1 MFNRVT
7 LPLICAL
14 AVALSL
20 VVPVCSFA
28 DAVDDACAERESD
41 GFANEYDQGSG
52 SYANSWRYGNADAY
66 GEGTGFALFANRLN
80 SWWNEGGV
88 WYGSNGTIVNSA
100 VGFGVDVSEHQG
112 NIDWSQVQSSG
123 VTYAILRCGYGSD
136 YSNQDD
142 KQFLRNVQE
151 CQRYGIPFGVYLY
164 SYATDNAMAQSE
176 AEHTLRLL
184 REAGLSPYSLSY
196 PVYYDMEDE
205 NQQGKFG
212 SAALGSIASTYC
224 NAIAAAGYTPGV
236 YANTNWWTN
245 RLTDSAFSS
254 WPRWVAQYN
263 YKCTYS
269 GKYGMWQADSNT
281 LINGIAG
288 GVDINFDFAG
298 PIRHKDT
305 WVFSNGSWWYQYKN
319 GSYPSNG
326 WAYIDDAWYYFDS
339 AGWMQTGWVISSG
352 SWYYLNS
359 SGAMLNGWQWI
370 NGFWYYLSPSNG
382 AMTTGWLKEGQNWYW
397 LTPSGAMAVGWA
409 DAWGTW
415 YYMGGNGAMLSGW
428 QWINGSWYYLDP
440 ANGAMATGWL
450 KEGQNWYWLS
460 GSGAMGVGWLF
471 VNGSWYWSDNSGCL
485 RTGWNQI
492 GANCYYLD
500 PASCAMRVGWIDDE
514 GTWYYCNGSG
524 AMGTGWQFVN
534 GSWYCF
540 SDAGKMLV
548 GEQIIE
554 GVSYRFASSGAMV
567 TGWFNDGEA
576 WHFYSGS
583 GAMKSSSWE
592 GDYYLLEDGAMAK
605 DQWIGSY
612 YVGSDGRWIPGY

>member
-20 VVPVCSFA
+20 AVPVCSFA
-28 DAVDDACAERESD
+28 DVVDDACAERESG

-52 SYANSWRYGNADAY
+52 SYANSWRYGNYDAY
-66 GEGTGFALFANRLN
+66 REGTGIALFANRLN

-205 NQQGKFG
+205 NQQGKLG

-236 YANTNWWTN
+236 YANTNWWTY

-281 LINGIAG
+281 SISGIAKR
-288 GVDINFDFAG
+288 VDINFDFAG

-326 WAYIDDAWYYFDS
+326 WAYIDDTWYYFDS
-339 AGWMQTGWVISSG
+339 AGWMQTGWVLSSG

-359 SGAMLNGWQWI
+359 SGAMLN
-370 NGFWYYLSPSNG
+370 
-382 AMTTGWLKEGQNWYW
+382 
-397 LTPSGAMAVGWA
+397 
-409 DAWGTW
+409 
-415 YYMGGNGAMLSGW
+415 GW

-450 KEGQNWYWLS
+450 KDGQSWYWLS
-460 GSGAMGVGWLF
+460 GSGAMGIGWLF

-554 GVSYRFASSGAMV
+554 GASYRFASSGAMV

-592 GDYYLLEDGAMAK
+592 GDYYLLEDGVMAK

>member
-20 VVPVCSFA
+20 AVPVCSFA
-28 DAVDDACAERESD
+28 DVVDDACAERESG

-52 SYANSWRYGNADAY
+52 SYANSWRYGNYDAY
-66 GEGTGFALFANRLN
+66 REGTGIALFANRLN

-205 NQQGKFG
+205 NQQGKLG

-236 YANTNWWTN
+236 YANTNWWTY

-281 LINGIAG
+281 SISGIAKR
-288 GVDINFDFAG
+288 VDINFDFAG

-326 WAYIDDAWYYFDS
+326 WAYIDDTWYYFDS
-339 AGWMQTGWVISSG
+339 AGWMQTGWVLSSG

-370 NGFWYYLSPSNG
+370 NGSWYYLSPS
-382 AMTTGWLKEGQNWYW
+382 
-397 LTPSGAMAVGWA
+397 
-409 DAWGTW
+409 
-415 YYMGGNGAMLSGW
+415 
-428 QWINGSWYYLDP
+428 
-440 ANGAMATGWL
+440 NGAMATGWL
-450 KEGQNWYWLS
+450 KEGQNWSWLTP
-460 GSGAMGVGWLF
+460 SGAMGIGWLF

-554 GVSYRFASSGAMV
+554 GASYRFASSGAMV

-592 GDYYLLEDGAMAK
+592 GDYYLLEDGVMAK

>member
-7 LPLICAL
+7 LPLICSL

-20 VVPVCSFA
+20 AVPVCSFA
-28 DAVDDACAERESD
+28 DVADDAYVERVSD

-66 GEGTGFALFANRLN
+66 GEGTGIALFANRLN

-88 WYGSNGTIVNSA
+88 WHGSNGTIVNSA
-100 VGFGVDVSEHQG
+100 VGFGVDVSEHQC

-205 NQQGKFG
+205 NQQGKLG

-269 GKYGMWQADSNT
+269 GKYEMWQADSNT
-281 LINGIAG
+281 LINGIAE

-326 WAYIDDAWYYFDS
+326 WAYIDDTWYYFDS
-339 AGWMQTGWVISSG
+339 AGWMQTGWVLSSG

-370 NGFWYYLSPSNG
+370 NGSWYYLSPSNG
-382 AMTTGWLKEGQNWYW
+382 AM
-397 LTPSGAMAVGWA
+397 
-409 DAWGTW
+409 
-415 YYMGGNGAMLSGW
+415 
-428 QWINGSWYYLDP
+428 
-440 ANGAMATGWL
+440 ATGWV
-450 KEGQNWYWLS
+450 KEGENWYWLS

-485 RTGWNQI
+485 GTGWNQI
-492 GANCYYLD
+492 GANYYYLD

-554 GVSYRFASSGAMV
+554 GVSYRFASSGTMV

-592 GDYYLLEDGAMAK
+592 GDYYLLEDGVMAK

>member
-1 MFNRVT
+1 M
-7 LPLICAL
+7 
-14 AVALSL
+14 
-20 VVPVCSFA
+20 
-28 DAVDDACAERESD
+28 
-41 GFANEYDQGSG
+41 
-52 SYANSWRYGNADAY
+52 
-66 GEGTGFALFANRLN
+66 
-80 SWWNEGGV
+80 
-88 WYGSNGTIVNSA
+88 
-100 VGFGVDVSEHQG
+100 GFGVDVSEHQG
-112 NIDWSQVQSSG
+112 SIDWSQVQSSG

-142 KQFLRNVQE
+142 KRFLGNVQE

-205 NQQGKFG
+205 NQQGKLG

-263 YKCTYS
+263 YTCTYF

-281 LINGIAG
+281 SINGIDG

-326 WAYIDDAWYYFDS
+326 WAYIDNAWYYFDS
-339 AGWMQTGWVISSG
+339 AGWMQTGWVLSNG

-359 SGAMLNGWQWI
+359 SGAMLNGWQW
-370 NGFWYYLSPSNG
+370 
-382 AMTTGWLKEGQNWYW
+382 
-397 LTPSGAMAVGWA
+397 V
-409 DAWGTW
+409 
-415 YYMGGNGAMLSGW
+415 
-428 QWINGSWYYLDP
+428 NGSWYYLDP
-440 ANGAMATGWL
+440 ANGAMVTGWL
-450 KEGQNWYWLS
+450 KEGQSWYWLNE
-460 GSGAMGVGWLF
+460 SGAMGIGWLF

-492 GANCYYLD
+492 GANYYYLD
-500 PASCAMRVGWIDDE
+500 PASCAMHIGWIDDE
-514 GTWYYCNGSG
+514 GTWYHCDGSG

-534 GSWYCF
+534 GRWYCF

-554 GVSYRFASSGAMV
+554 GVAYRFASSGAMV
-567 TGWFNDGEA
+567 TGWFNDGVA
-576 WHFYSGS
+576 WRFYCGS

-592 GDYYLLEDGAMAK
+592 GDYYLLEDGTMAK

>member
-14 AVALSL
+14 VVALSL
-20 VVPVCSFA
+20 AVPVCSFA
-28 DAVDDACAERESD
+28 DVVDDACAERESD

-52 SYANSWRYGNADAY
+52 SYASSWRYGNYDAY
-66 GEGTGFALFANRLN
+66 GEGTGIALFANRLN
-80 SWWNEGGV
+80 SWRNEGGV
-88 WYGSNGTIVNSA
+88 WHGSNGTTVNSA

-151 CQRYGIPFGVYLY
+151 CQRYGIPFGLYLY

-205 NQQGKFG
+205 NQQGKLG

-281 LINGIAG
+281 SINGIAG

-305 WVFSNGSWWYQYKN
+305 WVFSDGSWWYQYKN
-319 GSYPSNG
+319 GSYPSNE
-326 WAYIDDAWYYFDS
+326 
-339 AGWMQTGWVISSG
+339 
-352 SWYYLNS
+352 
-359 SGAMLNGWQWI
+359 
-370 NGFWYYLSPSNG
+370 PHP
-382 AMTTGWLKEGQNWYW
+382 K
-397 LTPSGAMAVGWA
+397 
-409 DAWGTW
+409 TW
-415 YYMGGNGAMLSGW
+415 TA
-428 QWINGSWYYLDP
+428 
-440 ANGAMATGWL
+440 
-450 KEGQNWYWLS
+450 
-460 GSGAMGVGWLF
+460 
-471 VNGSWYWSDNSGCL
+471 
-485 RTGWNQI
+485 
-492 GANCYYLD
+492 
-500 PASCAMRVGWIDDE
+500 
-514 GTWYYCNGSG
+514 
-524 AMGTGWQFVN
+524 
-534 GSWYCF
+534 
-540 SDAGKMLV
+540 
-548 GEQIIE
+548 
-554 GVSYRFASSGAMV
+554 
-567 TGWFNDGEA
+567 
-576 WHFYSGS
+576 
-583 GAMKSSSWE
+583 
-592 GDYYLLEDGAMAK
+592 
-605 DQWIGSY
+605 
-612 YVGSDGRWIPGY
+612 

>member
-1 MFNRVT
+1 MLVLFNRVT

-20 VVPVCSFA
+20 AVPVCSFA
-28 DAVDDACAERESD
+28 DVVDDACAERESG

-52 SYANSWRYGNADAY
+52 SYASSWRYGNSDAY
-66 GEGTGFALFANRLN
+66 GEGAGIALFANRLN

-112 NIDWSQVQSSG
+112 YIDWSQVRSSG

-205 NQQGKFG
+205 NQQGKLG

-339 AGWMQTGWVISSG
+339 AGWM
-352 SWYYLNS
+352 
-359 SGAMLNGWQWI
+359 
-370 NGFWYYLSPSNG
+370 
-382 AMTTGWLKEGQNWYW
+382 
-397 LTPSGAMAVGWA
+397 AV
-409 DAWGTW
+409 D
-415 YYMGGNGAMLSGW
+415 
-428 QWINGSWYYLDP
+428 
-440 ANGAMATGWL
+440 
-450 KEGQNWYWLS
+450 
-460 GSGAMGVGWLF
+460 
-471 VNGSWYWSDNSGCL
+471 
-485 RTGWNQI
+485 
-492 GANCYYLD
+492 
-500 PASCAMRVGWIDDE
+500 
-514 GTWYYCNGSG
+514 
-524 AMGTGWQFVN
+524 
-534 GSWYCF
+534 
-540 SDAGKMLV
+540 
-548 GEQIIE
+548 
-554 GVSYRFASSGAMV
+554 
-567 TGWFNDGEA
+567 
-576 WHFYSGS
+576 
-583 GAMKSSSWE
+583 
-592 GDYYLLEDGAMAK
+592 
-605 DQWIGSY
+605 
-612 YVGSDGRWIPGY
+612 

>member
-20 VVPVCSFA
+20 AVPVCSFA
-28 DAVDDACAERESD
+28 DVVDDACAEREPG

-52 SYANSWRYGNADAY
+52 SYASSWRYGNYDAY
-66 GEGTGFALFANRLN
+66 GEGTGIALFANRLN

-88 WYGSNGTIVNSA
+88 WHGSNGTIVNSA

-142 KQFLRNVQE
+142 KQFPRNVQE

-205 NQQGKFG
+205 NQQGKLG

-245 RLTDSAFSS
+245 RLTDPAFSS

-339 AGWMQTGWVISSG
+339 AGWMQTGWVLSNG

-359 SGAMLNGWQWI
+359 SGAMLNGWQW
-370 NGFWYYLSPSNG
+370 
-382 AMTTGWLKEGQNWYW
+382 
-397 LTPSGAMAVGWA
+397 V
-409 DAWGTW
+409 
-415 YYMGGNGAMLSGW
+415 
-428 QWINGSWYYLDP
+428 NGSWYYLDP
-440 ANGAMATGWL
+440 ENGAMATG
-450 KEGQNWYWLS
+450 
-460 GSGAMGVGWLF
+460 
-471 VNGSWYWSDNSGCL
+471 
-485 RTGWNQI
+485 
-492 GANCYYLD
+492 
-500 PASCAMRVGWIDDE
+500 
-514 GTWYYCNGSG
+514 
-524 AMGTGWQFVN
+524 
-534 GSWYCF
+534 
-540 SDAGKMLV
+540 
-548 GEQIIE
+548 
-554 GVSYRFASSGAMV
+554 
-567 TGWFNDGEA
+567 
-576 WHFYSGS
+576 
-583 GAMKSSSWE
+583 
-592 GDYYLLEDGAMAK
+592 
-605 DQWIGSY
+605 
-612 YVGSDGRWIPGY
+612 

>member
-28 DAVDDACAERESD
+28 DVADDVCAERESD

-52 SYANSWRYGNADAY
+52 SYASSWRYGNSDAY

-112 NIDWSQVQSSG
+112 YIDWSQVQSSG

-142 KQFLRNVQE
+142 KRFLRNVQE

-184 REAGLSPYSLSY
+184 REAGLSPYGLSY

-205 NQQGKFG
+205 NQQGKLG

-326 WAYIDDAWYYFDS
+326 
-339 AGWMQTGWVISSG
+339 
-352 SWYYLNS
+352 
-359 SGAMLNGWQWI
+359 
-370 NGFWYYLSPSNG
+370 
-382 AMTTGWLKEGQNWYW
+382 
-397 LTPSGAMAVGWA
+397 
-409 DAWGTW
+409 
-415 YYMGGNGAMLSGW
+415 
-428 QWINGSWYYLDP
+428 
-440 ANGAMATGWL
+440 
-450 KEGQNWYWLS
+450 
-460 GSGAMGVGWLF
+460 
-471 VNGSWYWSDNSGCL
+471 
-485 RTGWNQI
+485 
-492 GANCYYLD
+492 
-500 PASCAMRVGWIDDE
+500 
-514 GTWYYCNGSG
+514 
-524 AMGTGWQFVN
+524 
-534 GSWYCF
+534 
-540 SDAGKMLV
+540 
-548 GEQIIE
+548 
-554 GVSYRFASSGAMV
+554 
-567 TGWFNDGEA
+567 
-576 WHFYSGS
+576 
-583 GAMKSSSWE
+583 
-592 GDYYLLEDGAMAK
+592 
-605 DQWIGSY
+605 
-612 YVGSDGRWIPGY
+612 

>member
-14 AVALSL
+14 VVALSL

-28 DAVDDACAERESD
+28 DVVDDACAERESD

-52 SYANSWRYGNADAY
+52 SYASSWRYGNYDAY
-66 GEGTGFALFANRLN
+66 GEGTGIALFANRLN
-80 SWWNEGGV
+80 SWRNEGGV
-88 WYGSNGTIVNSA
+88 WHGSNGATVNSA

-205 NQQGKFG
+205 NQQGKLG

-263 YKCTYS
+263 YTCTYS

-281 LINGIAG
+281 SINGIDG

-326 WAYIDDAWYYFDS
+326 WAYIDNAWYYFDS
-339 AGWMQTGWVISSG
+339 AGWMQTGWVLSNG

-359 SGAMLNGWQWI
+359 SGAMLNGWQW
-370 NGFWYYLSPSNG
+370 
-382 AMTTGWLKEGQNWYW
+382 
-397 LTPSGAMAVGWA
+397 V
-409 DAWGTW
+409 
-415 YYMGGNGAMLSGW
+415 
-428 QWINGSWYYLDP
+428 NGSWYYLDP
-440 ANGAMATGWL
+440 ANGAMVTGWL
-450 KEGQNWYWLS
+450 KDGQSWYWLN
-460 GSGAMGVGWLF
+460 GSGAMGIGWLF

-492 GANCYYLD
+492 GANYYYLD
-500 PASCAMRVGWIDDE
+500 PTSCAMHIGWIGDE
-514 GTWYYCNGSG
+514 GTWYYCDGSG

-534 GSWYCF
+534 GNWYCF

-554 GVSYRFASSGAMV
+554 GVAYRFASSGAMV
-567 TGWFNDGEA
+567 TGWFNDGVA
-576 WHFYSGS
+576 WRFYCGS

-592 GDYYLLEDGAMAK
+592 GDYYLLEDGTMAK

>member
-52 SYANSWRYGNADAY
+52 SYANSWRYGNYDAY
-66 GEGTGFALFANRLN
+66 GEGTGIALFANRLN
-80 SWWNEGGV
+80 SWRNEGGV
-88 WYGSNGTIVNSA
+88 WHGSNGTIVNSA

-136 YSNQDD
+136 YPNQDD

-164 SYATDNAMAQSE
+164 SYATDNVMAQSE

-205 NQQGKFG
+205 NQQGKLG

-281 LINGIAG
+281 LINGIDG
-288 GVDINFDFAG
+288 RVDINFDFAG
-298 PIRHKDT
+298 PIRHEDT

-339 AGWMQTGWVISSG
+339 AGWMQTGWVLSSG
-352 SWYYLNS
+352 SWCYLNS
-359 SGAMLNGWQWI
+359 SGAM
-370 NGFWYYLSPSNG
+370 F
-382 AMTTGWLKEGQNWYW
+382 
-397 LTPSGAMAVGWA
+397 
-409 DAWGTW
+409 
-415 YYMGGNGAMLSGW
+415 SGW

-440 ANGAMATGWL
+440 ANGAMTTGWL
-450 KEGQNWYWLS
+450 KEGQSWYWLD
-460 GSGAMGVGWLF
+460 GSGAMGIGWMF

-492 GANCYYLD
+492 GANYYYFD
-500 PASCAMRVGWIDDE
+500 PASCAMHIGWIDDE
-514 GTWYYCNGSG
+514 GTWYYCDGSG
-524 AMGTGWQFVN
+524 AMSTGWQYVN

-554 GVSYRFASSGAMV
+554 GVSYRLASSGAMV

-576 WHFYSGS
+576 WYFYSGS
-583 GAMKSSSWE
+583 GVMKSSSWE
-592 GDYYLLEDGAMAK
+592 GDYYLLEDGVMAK
-605 DQWIGSY
+605 DLWIGSY

>member
-52 SYANSWRYGNADAY
+52 SYANSWRYGNYDAY
-66 GEGTGFALFANRLN
+66 GEGTGIALFANRLN
-80 SWWNEGGV
+80 SWRNEGGV
-88 WYGSNGTIVNSA
+88 WHGSNGTIVNSA

-164 SYATDNAMAQSE
+164 SYATDNVMAQSE

-205 NQQGKFG
+205 NQQGKLG

-281 LINGIAG
+281 LINGIDG
-288 GVDINFDFAG
+288 RVDINFDFAG
-298 PIRHKDT
+298 PIRHEDT

-339 AGWMQTGWVISSG
+339 AGWMQTGWVLSSG
-352 SWYYLNS
+352 S
-359 SGAMLNGWQWI
+359 
-370 NGFWYYLSPSNG
+370 
-382 AMTTGWLKEGQNWYW
+382 
-397 LTPSGAMAVGWA
+397 
-409 DAWGTW
+409 
-415 YYMGGNGAMLSGW
+415 
-428 QWINGSWYYLDP
+428 
-440 ANGAMATGWL
+440 
-450 KEGQNWYWLS
+450 
-460 GSGAMGVGWLF
+460 
-471 VNGSWYWSDNSGCL
+471 
-485 RTGWNQI
+485 
-492 GANCYYLD
+492 
-500 PASCAMRVGWIDDE
+500 
-514 GTWYYCNGSG
+514 
-524 AMGTGWQFVN
+524 
-534 GSWYCF
+534 
-540 SDAGKMLV
+540 
-548 GEQIIE
+548 
-554 GVSYRFASSGAMV
+554 
-567 TGWFNDGEA
+567 
-576 WHFYSGS
+576 
-583 GAMKSSSWE
+583 
-592 GDYYLLEDGAMAK
+592 
-605 DQWIGSY
+605 
-612 YVGSDGRWIPGY
+612 

>member
-28 DAVDDACAERESD
+28 DVVDDACAERESD

-52 SYANSWRYGNADAY
+52 SYASSWRYGNSDVY
-66 GEGTGFALFANRLN
+66 GEGTDFALFANRFN

-88 WYGSNGTIVNSA
+88 WRGSNGTVVNSA

-112 NIDWSQVQSSG
+112 YIDWSQVQSSG

-151 CQRYGIPFGVYLY
+151 CQRYGISFGVYLY

-205 NQQGKFG
+205 NQQGKLG

-263 YKCTYS
+263 LKCTYS

-305 WVFSNGSWWYQYKN
+305 WVFSDGSWWYQYKN

-339 AGWMQTGWVISSG
+339 AGWMQTGWVLSNG

-359 SGAMLNGWQWI
+359 SGAML
-370 NGFWYYLSPSNG
+370 
-382 AMTTGWLKEGQNWYW
+382 K
-397 LTPSGAMAVGWA
+397 
-409 DAWGTW
+409 
-415 YYMGGNGAMLSGW
+415 GW
-428 QWINGSWYYLDP
+428 QWINGSWYYLSP
-440 ANGAMATGWL
+440 SNGAMATGWL

-492 GANCYYLD
+492 GVNYYYLD

-554 GVSYRFASSGAMV
+554 GVSYRFALSGAMV

-592 GDYYLLEDGAMAK
+592 GDYYLLEDGVMAK